1 MWGIKL
7 ESKAL
12 DSGAFFYFFLRF
24 LVVTG
29 MLDRDN
35 VDLGLGRKP
44 TRPVKLGRMKKE
56 MTRQIGRRNRPNSSP

>member
-1 MWGIKL
+1 
-7 ESKAL
+7 
-12 DSGAFFYFFLRF
+12 
-24 LVVTG
+24 